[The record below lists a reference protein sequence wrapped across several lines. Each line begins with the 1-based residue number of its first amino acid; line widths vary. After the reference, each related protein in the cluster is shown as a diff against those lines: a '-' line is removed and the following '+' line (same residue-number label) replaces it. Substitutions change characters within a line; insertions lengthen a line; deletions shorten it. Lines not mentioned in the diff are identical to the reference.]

1 MIAEGD
7 GNPAHHVQSHRCSPM
22 QIIKGAQGRNTFEP
36 VSATGYPYFRAG

>member
-7 GNPAHHVQSHRCSPM
+7 GNRLNHVQSHRCGPTQM
-22 QIIKGAQGRNTFEP
+22 IKGTQGLNTFEP